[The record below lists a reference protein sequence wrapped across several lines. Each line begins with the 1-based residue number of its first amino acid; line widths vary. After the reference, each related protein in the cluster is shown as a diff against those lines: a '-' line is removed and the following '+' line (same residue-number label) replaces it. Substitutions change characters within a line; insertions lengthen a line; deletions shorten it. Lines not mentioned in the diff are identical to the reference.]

1 MSGNPKNVAVKIKSH
16 EKTQAQLDVS
26 IAFVRWK
33 AARATH
39 WSRPRTGNRY
49 RGDVLAEVFASDHK
63 HCYDTRH
70 DESDIAWVPQ
80 TRGDCDCHGD
90 SFLALVAMQARFDPV
105 LQDLL
110 KLNFKPRLEQRSIR
124 SERDYPRRRVYPKS
138 VNGVGLNKIIQH
150 ANTIHTTVFGT
161 LVIFGTPHYDL

>member
-1 MSGNPKNVAVKIKSH
+1 MTSTTWTGSSGVRPGARQPDGSRSLSAGHKGWTNSVSGNPKNVAVKIKSH

-39 WSRPRTGNRY
+39 WSRPRTGNRD

-70 DESDIAWVPQ
+70 DASDIAWVPQ

-90 SFLALVAMQARFDPV
+90 SFLALAAMQARFDPV

-110 KLNFKPRLEQRSIR
+110 
-124 SERDYPRRRVYPKS
+124 
-138 VNGVGLNKIIQH
+138 
-150 ANTIHTTVFGT
+150 T
-161 LVIFGTPHYDL
+161 